1 LGLEREKITMRNYYV
16 LSNGRIQR
24 EDNTVYVVN
33 AEGKK
38 RPLPVEDI
46 DTIFLYGEVDVNT
59 KLLNF
64 LAQRKIVLHVFNYY
78 GFYAG
83 SWYPREYLHSGFLL
97 VHQVSHYSDAAKRL
111 MLARELVAASAH
123 SLRCNLAYYERRKGK
138 TDEETEPAGE
148 IVSEADAEMA
158 TETME
163 AAIDA
168 SVTLPALDE
177 GAEETDPFESSI
189 TFSTNDSLAMIKTTV
204 ESLSALLPAQKEV
217 NQVMGIEGKMRER
230 YYAAWGHILSGE
242 WDFTRRV
249 KRPPDNEVNAL
260 ISFGNGFLY
269 SVCLSEIYRTQLTP
283 TISYLHEPGAR
294 RFSLALDLSEIFK
307 PLLVDRTIFTL
318 LNKGQLKD
326 SHFDRTMDGCF
337 LNEEG
342 KKIYLSALEARL
354 ATTIKHRRLER
365 HVSYRHLIRL
375 ECYKLIRHLT
385 GIETYHGFRAWW

>member
-1 LGLEREKITMRNYYV
+1 MLGIDAFVLGLRVKITMRNYYV

-46 DTIFLYGEVDVNT
+46 DTFFVYGEVDINT

-64 LAQRKIVLHVFNYY
+64 LAQHKIVLHVFNYY
-78 GFYAG
+78 GYYSG

-97 VHQVSHYSDAAKRL
+97 VHQVNHYTDTAKRTF
-111 MLARELVAASAH
+111 LARELVAAAAH
-123 SLRCNLAYYERRKGK
+123 SLRCNLAYYERRKGGGEK
-138 TDEETEPAGE
+138 EESSEPPGE
-148 IVSEADAEMA
+148 IVSGGEAKTETETETEKVA
-158 TETME
+158 TEAAVD
-163 AAIDA
+163 AAILLSDLGEA
-168 SVTLPALDE
+168 T
-177 GAEETDPFESSI
+177 EEDPFEYSAA
-189 TFSTNDSLAMIKTTV
+189 FVTNDSLVVIKTTL
-204 ESLSALLPAQKEV
+204 ESLSSLLPAQKEV
-217 NQVMGIEGKMRER
+217 KQIMGIEGKMRER

-242 WDFTRRV
+242 WDFSRRV

-260 ISFGNGFLY
+260 ISFGNSFLY
-269 SVCLSEIYRTQLTP
+269 GVCLSEIYRTQLTP

-326 SHFDRTMDGCF
+326 SHFDKTMDGCF
-337 LNEEG
+337 SKRGGQENLP
-342 KKIYLSALEARL
+342 KCA
-354 ATTIKHRRLER
+354 
-365 HVSYRHLIRL
+365 
-375 ECYKLIRHLT
+375 
-385 GIETYHGFRAWW
+385 